1 MLKETRAYLEY
12 SEDVS
17 KNHPGGLK
25 HRKTMPKIVQHYGNP
40 DNPGRCFVR
49 LFKLYNSLC
58 PTNRPDNAFYLSP
71 LSNPKPT
78 CWYSRA
84 PLGHNKLRNAVADM
98 CKQAG
103 IPGYHTN
110 HSLQAT
116 AATCLYHPGV
126 DEQLVMERAQGIAVW
141 KVFRLTKTLLNN
153 NVQLFQIFLTSRSN
167 AWSLL
172 TRLNNKLHTQLT
184 HCL

>member
-1 MLKETRAYLEY
+1 MLKETRVYLEY

-25 HRKTMPKIVQHYGNP
+25 HHKTMPKIVQHYGNP
-40 DNPGRCFVR
+40 DNSEWCFLR

-58 PTNRPDNAFYLSP
+58 PTNWPDNAFYLSP

-110 HSLQAT
+110 HSPQAT
-116 AATCLYHPGV
+116 TATRLYHAGV
-126 DEQLVMERAQGIAVW
+126 NEQMVMEAYRA
-141 KVFRLTKTLLNN
+141 
-153 NVQLFQIFLTSRSN
+153 
-167 AWSLL
+167 
-172 TRLNNKLHTQLT
+172 
-184 HCL
+184 